1 MNGAFAICQADHS
14 SLLTNLARNG
24 LVLVALLG
32 LAACNAASAER
43 HGAMAHAQPST
54 DPMVLRR
61 LAQPFD
67 PAVHTDFWGRP
78 PGWTTLDLDRAPQ
91 PPFEIANPI
100 EALRLNALL
109 PSAEADLGVARP
121 FYLAARG
128 PERARAVQCLAEA
141 VYYEAAL
148 EPAAGQQAV
157 AQTVLNR
164 LRHPAFPKSVCG
176 VVYQGASQAGC
187 QYSFACD
194 GSRDRPPIQPY
205 WDRAKEVAE
214 AALSGFVDRD
224 VGPATH
230 YHANYVY
237 PRWGPQM
244 VKIVQ
249 EGSQI
254 FYRYP
259 GPFGG
264 VEILT
269 GRYVGGELAVSTA
282 GPSLKALA
290 PPPPEPPTV
299 LAPAFPAA
307 GAPPVAGQTL
317 YGRRIPTKQEIAA
330 INAHLAALDPQ
341 TSSSRPERSQ
351 ERVEPGPSRSIL
363 DATSPRP

>member
-1 MNGAFAICQADHS
+1 MNSAFVICQADQS

-24 LVLVALLG
+24 LALVALAG
-32 LAACNAASAER
+32 LAACSAASAER
-43 HGAMAHAQPST
+43 HVATPHAQSST
-54 DPMVLRR
+54 DPVVLGR
-61 LAQPFD
+61 LAQRFG
-67 PAVHTDFWGRP
+67 PAIHTDFWGRAQ
-78 PGWTTLDLDRAPQ
+78 GWATLDLDRAPQ
-91 PPFEIANPI
+91 PPFQIASPTD
-100 EALRLNALL
+100 ALRLNALL

-121 FYLAARG
+121 FFLAARG

-176 VVYQGASQAGC
+176 VVYQGASQPGC

-194 GSRDRPPIQPY
+194 GSRDRSPIQPY
-205 WDRAKEVAE
+205 WDRAKQVAE
-214 AALSGFVDRD
+214 AALSGFVDPD
-224 VGPATH
+224 VGAATH
-230 YHANYVY
+230 YHADYVY

-259 GPFGG
+259 GPFGAP
-264 VEILT
+264 EILT
-269 GRYVGGELAVSTA
+269 GRYAGGELAVSTA

-307 GAPPVAGQTL
+307 GPRPLAGQSV
-317 YGRRIPTKQEIAA
+317 YGRRIPTKAEIAA
-330 INAHLAALDPQ
+330 INAHLATLDPQ
-341 TSSSRPERSQ
+341 ISSSRPERSQ
-351 ERVEPGPSRSIL
+351 ERAEPGPSSSIL
-363 DATSPRP
+363 KAANQ